1 MVSIDPS
8 GSLSI
13 LHPHFL
19 TLLFIAFSHLIAMI
33 SGSIFLIL
41 NNIIKRVT
49 PRNMKERSR
58 KMSVLEMLPHSQ
70 TQGSAKLSNSLQ
82 IGAQ

>member
-49 PRNMKERSR
+49 PRNMKEWR
-58 KMSVLEMLPHSQ
+58 KMSVLEMRPHSQ